1 MAVRSDRQLDLQPLR
16 IIKYTVGA
24 IGGRD
29 GMAAIIL
36 IPAVACWAVLA
47 WGSARKAL
55 LYIYLP
61 ALLLL
66 PQYYVF
72 RLPHLP
78 PLTAADAAVLPLGI
92 ALAFTGMR
100 RWRLA
105 WMDLWVLLF
114 AACAGLSEA
123 LSTELA
129 NGDWIRLFSPEFA
142 LSQRISA
149 NLSMGGLVF
158 AGGVMTIVLPYIMG
172 KLLIEQEDGDRHVMR
187 RKLVGVMAALLAI
200 VAVFSVYDFLT
211 GKSAWQK
218 MAYHLSLSPFEY
230 WPTQMRSGFGR
241 IEGPYGHAILAG
253 MIFLMGLIYCLWLC
267 SADRSWCARRL
278 ISGLPITVRGLI
290 LTAIVAGLLMTQ
302 SRGPLLGVGLAL
314 VFAMLSRFLP
324 VSKAVA
330 VFLCFT
336 AIFIVTAFYFAN
348 RYTEK
353 SMREAA
359 TEEQRNAIY
368 RRQLL
373 TNYAPLVMQHKAFG
387 WGITTFPAAGG
398 QTSIDNQFLLLAVT
412 EGFVGLGVFLAI
424 VAGSAV
430 KLLRMIS
437 RPIQQQDRMLA
448 FAHLAFL
455 IGLMTTLTSV
465 YMGEQVV
472 MMFFLFVGWVQAMRP
487 ALAVAQAANPPA
499 PRLGFRRVLV

>member
-1 MAVRSDRQLDLQPLR
+1 
-16 IIKYTVGA
+16 
-24 IGGRD
+24 
-29 GMAAIIL
+29 MAAIIL

-55 LYIYLP
+55 LYVYLP

-78 PLTAADAAVLPLGI
+78 PLSSADAAVLPLGI
-92 ALAFTGMR
+92 ALAFIGIR
-100 RWRLA
+100 RWRMA

-114 AACAGLSEA
+114 AVCAGLSEA

-142 LSQRISA
+142 LSKRIST

-158 AGGVMTIVLPYIMG
+158 ASGVLTIVLPYVMG
-172 KLLIEQEDGDRHVMR
+172 KLLIEQEDGEQHLMR
-187 RKLVGVMAALLAI
+187 RKLVGLIAALLTI

-218 MAYHLSLSPFEY
+218 VAYHLSLSPFEY
-230 WPTQMRSGFGR
+230 WPMQMRLGFGR

-253 MIFLMGLIYCLWLC
+253 MIFLMGLIYCLWLS
-267 SADRSWCARRL
+267 SADRSWGARRL
-278 ISGLPITVRGLI
+278 VSGLPITVRGLI

-302 SRGPLLGVGLAL
+302 SRGPLLGAGLAL
-314 VFAMLSRFLP
+314 VFAFLTRFLP
-324 VSKAVA
+324 VSKAVV
-330 VFLCFT
+330 VFLCFIAVFV
-336 AIFIVTAFYFAN
+336 AIAFYFAN

-353 SMREAA
+353 SIREAT

-373 TNYAPLVMQHKAFG
+373 TNYEPLVMQHKAFG
-387 WGITTFPAAGG
+387 WGITTLPAVGG
-398 QTSIDNQFLLLAVT
+398 QTSIDNQFLMLAVT

-424 VAGSAV
+424 AVGSAV
-430 KLLRMIS
+430 KLLLMIS
-437 RPIQQQDRMLA
+437 QPIQQQDRMLA

-455 IGLMTTLTSV
+455 IGLMTTLTTV

-472 MMFFLFVGWVQAMRP
+472 MMFFLFVGWVQAMNP
-487 ALAVAQAANPPA
+487 ALAVAQAVNPPA
-499 PRLGFRRVLV
+499 PQLGFRRVLV

>member
-1 MAVRSDRQLDLQPLR
+1 
-16 IIKYTVGA
+16 
-24 IGGRD
+24 
-29 GMAAIIL
+29 MAAIIL
-36 IPAVACWAVLA
+36 IPALACWAVLA
-47 WGSARKAL
+47 WGSPRKAL
-55 LYIYLP
+55 LYVYLP
-61 ALLLL
+61 AVLLL

-78 PLTAADAAVLPLGI
+78 PLTAADTAVLPLGI
-92 ALAFTGMR
+92 ALALTGMR

-114 AACAGLSEA
+114 AVCAGLSEA

-142 LSQRISA
+142 LSKRIST

-158 AGGVMTIVLPYIMG
+158 AGDVLTIILPYVLG
-172 KLLIEQEDGDRHVMR
+172 KLLIEQEDGEQQRVMR
-187 RKLVGVMAALLAI
+187 RKLVGLMAVLLAV

-218 MAYHLSLSPFEY
+218 VASYLSLSPFEH
-230 WPTQMRSGFGR
+230 WPAQMRSGFGR

-267 SADRSWCARRL
+267 SADRTWGARRL
-278 ISGLPITVRGLI
+278 ISGLPVTFRGLV

-302 SRGPLLGVGLAL
+302 SRGPWLGAGLAL
-314 VFAMLSRFLP
+314 VFALLTRFLP

-336 AIFIVTAFYFAN
+336 AIFIVFASYFAN

-353 SMREAA
+353 SMREAT

-373 TNYAPLVMQHKAFG
+373 SNYEPLVMQHKAFG
-387 WGITTFPAAGG
+387 WGISTFPVAGG
-398 QTSIDNQFLLLAVT
+398 QRSIDNQFLMLAVT
-412 EGFVGLGVFLAI
+412 EGFVGLGIFLAI
-424 VAGSAV
+424 AAGSAM

-437 RPIQQQDRMLA
+437 QPIQQEDRMLA
-448 FAHLAFL
+448 FAHMAFL

-487 ALAVAQAANPPA
+487 ALADAHAVDPLA
-499 PRLGFRRVLV
+499 PQPGFRRVLV

>member
-1 MAVRSDRQLDLQPLR
+1 
-16 IIKYTVGA
+16 
-24 IGGRD
+24 
-29 GMAAIIL
+29 MAAIIL
-36 IPAVACWAVLA
+36 IPAFACWAILA

-55 LYIYLP
+55 LYVYLP
-61 ALLLL
+61 ALLLV

-78 PLTAADAAVLPLGI
+78 PLSAADAAVLPLGI
-92 ALAFTGMR
+92 ALAFHGMR

-114 AACAGLSEA
+114 AVCAGLSEA
-123 LSTELA
+123 LSTEIA

-142 LSQRISA
+142 LSKRIGA

-158 AGGVMTIVLPYIMG
+158 AGDVLTIVLPYMIG

-187 RKLVGVMAALLAI
+187 RKLVGMMSALLVI

-218 MAYHLSLSPFEY
+218 VAGRLHLSPFEY

-253 MIFLMGLIYCLWLC
+253 MIFLMGLIYCLWLW
-267 SADRSWCARRL
+267 SADRTWGARRL
-278 ISGLPITVRGLI
+278 VSGLPITVRGLI
-290 LTAIVAGLLMTQ
+290 LAAIIAGLLMTQ

-314 VFAMLSRFLP
+314 VFAALTRFLP

-336 AIFIVTAFYFAN
+336 AVFIVFAFYFAN

-353 SMREAA
+353 SMREAT

-373 TNYAPLVMQHKAFG
+373 ANYEPLVMQHKAFG

-398 QTSIDNQFLLLAVT
+398 QSSIDNQFLMLAVT
-412 EGFVGLGVFLAI
+412 EGFVGLGIFLAI
-424 VAGSAV
+424 AVGSAV
-430 KLLRMIS
+430 RLLRMIS
-437 RPIQQQDRMLA
+437 RPIQHQDRSLA

-455 IGLMTTLTSV
+455 IGLMTTLTTV

-487 ALAVAQAANPPA
+487 ALAVAQAVSPLA
-499 PRLGFRRVLV
+499 PRMGFRRVLV

>member
-1 MAVRSDRQLDLQPLR
+1 
-16 IIKYTVGA
+16 
-24 IGGRD
+24 
-29 GMAAIIL
+29 MAAIIL
-36 IPAVACWAVLA
+36 IPAVVCWAVMAL
-47 WGSARKAL
+47 GSARKAL
-55 LYIYLP
+55 LYVYLP
-61 ALLLL
+61 ALLLV

-78 PLTAADAAVLPLGI
+78 PLSAADAAVLPLGI
-92 ALAFTGMR
+92 ALAVTGMR

-114 AACAGLSEA
+114 AVCAGLSEA

-129 NGDWIRLFSPEFA
+129 DGDWVRLFSPEFA
-142 LSQRISA
+142 LSKRIST

-158 AGGVMTIVLPYIMG
+158 AGDVLTIVLPYILG
-172 KLLIEQEDGDRHVMR
+172 KLLIEQEDQHLMR
-187 RKLVGVMAALLAI
+187 RKLVAVMSALLAI
-200 VAVFSVYDFLT
+200 VAVFSVYDFVT

-218 MAYHLSLSPFEY
+218 VATHLGLSPFEY

-253 MIFLMGLIYCLWLC
+253 MIFLMGLIYCLWLA
-267 SADRSWCARRL
+267 SADRTWGARRL
-278 ISGLPITVRGLI
+278 ISGLPISVRGLI
-290 LTAIVAGLLMTQ
+290 LAAIVAGLLMTQ

-314 VFAMLSRFLP
+314 VFALLTRFLP

-330 VFLCFT
+330 AFLCFMAVFLVIT
-336 AIFIVTAFYFAN
+336 FYFAN
-348 RYTEK
+348 RYTAK
-353 SMREAA
+353 SMREAT

-373 TNYAPLVMQHKAFG
+373 TNYEPLVMQHKAFG
-387 WGITTFPAAGG
+387 WGITTFPAVGG
-398 QTSIDNQFLLLAVT
+398 QTSIDNQFLMLAVT

-424 VAGSAV
+424 AAGSAV

-437 RPIQQQDRMLA
+437 RPIQQQDRTLA

-455 IGLMTTLTSV
+455 IGLMTTLTTV

-487 ALAVAQAANPPA
+487 ALAVVEAVNPHA
-499 PRLGFRRVLV
+499 PQLGFRRVLV